1 MLPRHN
7 QRSQAMACNDNGPS
21 PVFRWNLIPSE
32 PNIARVAAAITGSIA
47 LHYVADG
54 VLIMTRPMPPVSKLV
69 GDGMYLLRRTRP

>member
-21 PVFRWNLIPSE
+21 LAFRWNLIQSN
-32 PNIARVAAAITGSIA
+32 PNIARVAAAIAGSIV

-54 VLIMTRPMPPVSKLV
+54 VLIMTQPMPPVSKLV
-69 GDGMYLLRRTRP
+69 GDGMSLLRRTRP